1 MGMPNKYEEKTLKK
15 STAIS
20 PRAMI
25 HTQTARLI
33 ILNKWTIVYAEVYA
47 LSYEDPYIA
56 EGPSLELA
64 EEKVKP

>member
-1 MGMPNKYEEKTLKK
+1 MPNKYEEKTLKK

-20 PRAMI
+20 PSVMI

-47 LSYEDPYIA
+47 LSYEDPSIA

-64 EEKVKP
+64 KEKVKP